1 MNGNTKVFPISNRMK
16 ILLVDDDAFLRDM
29 YATKFSELGHEI
41 DAAESGE
48 IALAKLQEG
57 IYDVLLLDVVM
68 PGMTGIELLK
78 RIKAEKLGGDPTCIM
93 LTNQSEDMDKQTALT
108 EGAVGYIVKAER
120 IPSEVVEEVLAF
132 VNKT

>member
-1 MNGNTKVFPISNRMK
+1 MK

-41 DAAESGE
+41 DVAETSE
-48 IALAKLQEG
+48 TALSKLQAED
-57 IYDVLLLDVVM
+57 YDIVLLDVIM

-78 RIKAEKLGGDPTCIM
+78 RIKSEDLGGSPMCIM
-93 LTNQSEDMDKQTALT
+93 LTNQSEDTDRQSAIQ

-120 IPSEVVEEVLAF
+120 IPSEVVEEVMNFAE
-132 VNKT
+132 KK